1 MRVFLFWLCFTI
13 VAIWGQYLLPGTDF
27 LAAGL
32 VVSMQEQDR
41 SRTLWLAVPW
51 ILLQEGMGNLAFGMM
66 PLLYG
71 SLALAFY
78 FGRWLFEARNILF
91 ICLLGFF
98 SGASQAWLALTMA
111 GLQGVAPERGAVLA
125 TALLQALLFPLLW
138 LTAQKMYA
146 RFVTRHAQR
155 VATT

>member
-13 VAIWGQYLLPGTDF
+13 AAVWGQYFLPGTDF
-27 LAAGL
+27 LAVGL

-41 SRTLWLAVPW
+41 SRTLWLVVPW
-51 ILLQEGMGNLAFGMM
+51 ILLQEGMGNLAFGVM

-91 ICLLGFF
+91 IGLLGLFN
-98 SGASQAWLALTMA
+98 GASQAWLTLTMA
-111 GLQGVAPERGAVLA
+111 GLQDVAPDRSAVLA
-125 TALLQALLFPLLW
+125 AALLQALLFPPLW
-138 LTAQKMYA
+138 LTVQKTYA
-146 RFVTRHAQR
+146 RLVTRHAQR
-155 VATT
+155 VAT